1 MLETDFFLYVCIYT
15 IYRIN
20 LFYIPYS
27 NFPSLSHV
35 WTLDIMS
42 RDS

>member
-20 LFYIPYS
+20 LFLY
-27 NFPSLSHV
+27 V
-35 WTLDIMS
+35 WTLDILS

>member
-20 LFYIPYS
+20 LFLYTLVKFPFTESRVDIRYS
-27 NFPSLSHV
+27 V
-35 WTLDIMS
+35 T
-42 RDS
+42 

>member
-20 LFYIPYS
+20 LFFLYLIQI
-27 NFPSLSHV
+27 SLH
-35 WTLDIMS
+35 
-42 RDS
+42 